1 MNFENQPYQRS
12 NSIGQPIC
20 HDNRHSYQQQL
31 YQNQFVRNEC
41 HVEPSQITF
50 FNKQNQNFAHDN
62 VNDANSSLNQT
73 KDYVN
78 AFTLTHPGSSEIR
91 QLSNSQSEMP
101 PSFNSDSHL
110 KSGTTSRKTAGF
122 RTYAMKT
129 LHGLLPVA
137 ERKKVYSSEV
147 GFTSLMY
154 PDLVECADLVMDL
167 YANLVKG
174 FVFKEWIVDSS
185 STKSGVEGLI
195 RMFINLH
202 RVKIWKP
209 SVEIR
214 SHIEVFVEPKIRL
227 DLVVRL

>member
-101 PSFNSDSHL
+101 PSFNSGLEIMNNSIQKEQNRSIMPIQL
-110 KSGTTSRKTAGF
+110 QYTRKNSGLNFLPADKQIDFTQNYSFQLNQSLISQQNPPPIFGSTPFEFRAGISSVKTLSFRRKTAGF

-137 ERKKVYSSEV
+137 ERKKVYSSE
-147 GFTSLMY
+147 
-154 PDLVECADLVMDL
+154 
-167 YANLVKG
+167 
-174 FVFKEWIVDSS
+174 
-185 STKSGVEGLI
+185 
-195 RMFINLH
+195 
-202 RVKIWKP
+202 
-209 SVEIR
+209 
-214 SHIEVFVEPKIRL
+214 
-227 DLVVRL
+227 